1 MTPPPPPRQS
11 DDRAARPAHRP
22 LLLLLLLLFSLQ
34 HVYSL
39 RGDAYDNSWYFSTAG
54 PFRARA
60 AIGRATRGGVL
71 HSHVVWHEASDAR
84 CCCVLTCLPAQW
96 VVMPRWRWTAPV
108 NQCAIAR
115 QASMEPHDAAMTR
128 WFRLAS

>member
-11 DDRAARPAHRP
+11 DRAPLDRRVARCCCDSSSLA
-22 LLLLLLLLFSLQ
+22 LQ

-71 HSHVVWHEASDAR
+71 HSHVVWHEASDTSP
-84 CCCVLTCLPAQW
+84 L
-96 VVMPRWRWTAPV
+96 
-108 NQCAIAR
+108 
-115 QASMEPHDAAMTR
+115 
-128 WFRLAS
+128 F